1 MTTQEKIAA
10 FAKKIHENNNDGHGF
25 DHVSRVVKLAKQI
38 LATEPLA
45 DSNLVIAAAYL
56 HDTYDEK
63 ICSDVTKQK
72 QNVADFLTYLD
83 FSQEKQDEVFYIID
97 NMSYSANLLEKK
109 KLDINGQI
117 VQDADR
123 IDAMGAW
130 GIVRTLEYGWSKG
143 RTFYDPQILP
153 EKFENKH
160 TYHQNQG
167 TTLNHFYEKLFLLKD
182 LLNTAHAKKIA
193 AKRDKI
199 MHDFVTAIEE
209 EYNI

>member
-25 DHVSRVVKLAKQI
+25 DHVSRVVKLSKQI

-45 DSNLVIAAAYL
+45 DPSLVVAAAYL

-63 ICSDVTKQK
+63 ICCDVTKQK
-72 QNVADFLTYLD
+72 QNVADFLTSLD

-109 KLDINGQI
+109 ELDINGQI

-130 GIVRTLEYGWSKG
+130 GIVRTLEYGWTKG

>member
-45 DSNLVIAAAYL
+45 DPSLVVAAAYL

-63 ICSDVTKQK
+63 ICCDVTKQK
-72 QNVADFLTYLD
+72 QNVADFLTSLD
-83 FSQEKQDEVFYIID
+83 FSQEKQDKLFYIID

-109 KLDINGQI
+109 ELDINGQI

-182 LLNTAHAKKIA
+182 LFNTAHAKKIA

>member
-45 DSNLVIAAAYL
+45 DPSLVVAAAYL

-63 ICSDVTKQK
+63 ICCDVTKQK
-72 QNVADFLTYLD
+72 QNVADFLTSLD
-83 FSQEKQDEVFYIID
+83 FSQEKQDKLFYIID

-109 KLDINGQI
+109 ELDINGQI

-182 LLNTAHAKKIA
+182 LLNTSHAKKIA
-193 AKRDKI
+193 AKRYKI

>member
-45 DSNLVIAAAYL
+45 DPSLVVAAAYL

-63 ICSDVTKQK
+63 ICCDVTKQK
-72 QNVADFLTYLD
+72 QNVADFLTSLD
-83 FSQEKQDEVFYIID
+83 FSQEKQDKLFYIID

-109 KLDINGQI
+109 ELDINGQI

-167 TTLNHFYEKLFLLKD
+167 TTLNHFYEKLFLLKG

>member
-10 FAKKIHENNNDGHGF
+10 FAKKIHENNSDGHGF
-25 DHVSRVVKLAKQI
+25 GHVSRVVKLAKQI

-63 ICSDVTKQK
+63 ICYDVTKQK
-72 QNVADFLTYLD
+72 QNVADFLTSLD
-83 FSQEKQDEVFYIID
+83 FSQEKQDKVFYIID

-109 KLDINGQI
+109 ELDINGQI

>member
-45 DSNLVIAAAYL
+45 DPSLVVAAAYL

-63 ICSDVTKQK
+63 ICCDVTKQK
-72 QNVADFLTYLD
+72 QNVADFLTSLD
-83 FSQEKQDEVFYIID
+83 FSQEKQDKLFYIID

-109 KLDINGQI
+109 ELDINGQI

-143 RTFYDPQILP
+143 RTFYDPQIFP

>member
-45 DSNLVIAAAYL
+45 DPSLVVAAAYL

-63 ICSDVTKQK
+63 ICCDVTKQK
-72 QNVADFLTYLD
+72 QNVADFLTSLD
-83 FSQEKQDEVFYIID
+83 FSQEKQDKLFYIID

-109 KLDINGQI
+109 ELDINGKI

-182 LLNTAHAKKIA
+182 LLNTAHARKIA

>member
-45 DSNLVIAAAYL
+45 DSDLVIAAAYL
-56 HDTYDEK
+56 HDIYDEK
-63 ICSDVTKQK
+63 LCANVDKHKQDL
-72 QNVADFLTYLD
+72 AAFLTSLD
-83 FSQEKQDEVFYIID
+83 FSKEKQDKIFYIID
-97 NMSYSANLLEKK
+97 NMSYSTNLLEKK
-109 KLDINGQI
+109 ELDINGQI

-123 IDAMGAW
+123 LDAMGAW
-130 GIVRTLEYGWSKG
+130 GIVRTLEYGWAKG
-143 RTFYDPQILP
+143 RTFYAPQILP

-167 TTLNHFYEKLFLLKD
+167 TTSIIFTKSSFCS
-182 LLNTAHAKKIA
+182 KI
-193 AKRDKI
+193 
-199 MHDFVTAIEE
+199 
-209 EYNI
+209 Y

>member
-45 DSNLVIAAAYL
+45 DPSLVVAAAYL

-63 ICSDVTKQK
+63 ICCDVTKQK
-72 QNVADFLTYLD
+72 QNVADFLTSLD
-83 FSQEKQDEVFYIID
+83 FSQGKQDKLFYIID

-109 KLDINGQI
+109 ELDINGQI

-143 RTFYDPQILP
+143 RTFYDSQILP

>member
-10 FAKKIHENNNDGHGF
+10 FAKKIHENNYDGHGF

-45 DSNLVIAAAYL
+45 DSDLVIAAAYL

-63 ICSDVTKQK
+63 ICSDVAQQK
-72 QNVADFLTYLD
+72 QEVASFLTSLD
-83 FSQEKQDEVFYIID
+83 FSKEKQDKIFYIID

-109 KLDINGQI
+109 ELDINGQI

-143 RTFYDPQILP
+143 RTLYDPTIKPQHFSS
-153 EKFENKH
+153 KSN
-160 TYHQNQG
+160 YHQSEG

-182 LLNTAHAKKIA
+182 LLNTAHAKKLA
-193 AKRDKI
+193 QKRDKI
-199 MHDFVTAIEE
+199 MRDFVTAIEE
-209 EYNI
+209 EYDS

>member
-10 FAKKIHENNNDGHGF
+10 FAKKIYENNYDGHGF

-45 DSNLVIAAAYL
+45 DSDLVIAAAYL

-63 ICSDVTKQK
+63 ICSDVAQQK
-72 QNVADFLTYLD
+72 QEVAAFLTSLD
-83 FSQEKQDEVFYIID
+83 FSKEKQDKIFYIID

-109 KLDINGQI
+109 ELDINGQI

-143 RTFYDPQILP
+143 RTLYDPTIKPQHFSS
-153 EKFENKH
+153 KSN
-160 TYHQNQG
+160 YHQSEG

-182 LLNTAHAKKIA
+182 LLNTAHAKKLA
-193 AKRDKI
+193 QKRDKI
-199 MHDFVTAIEE
+199 MRDFVTAIEE
-209 EYNI
+209 EYDS

>member
-25 DHVSRVVKLAKQI
+25 DHVSRVVKLSKQI

-45 DSNLVIAAAYL
+45 DPSLVVAAAYL

-63 ICSDVTKQK
+63 ICCDVTKQK
-72 QNVADFLTYLD
+72 QNVADFLTSLD
-83 FSQEKQDEVFYIID
+83 FSQGKQDKLFYIID

-109 KLDINGQI
+109 ELDINGQI

-143 RTFYDPQILP
+143 RTFYDSQILP

>member
-45 DSNLVIAAAYL
+45 DPSLVVAAAYL

-63 ICSDVTKQK
+63 ICCDVTKQK
-72 QNVADFLTYLD
+72 QNVADFLTSLD
-83 FSQEKQDEVFYIID
+83 FSQEKQDKLFYIID

-109 KLDINGQI
+109 ELDINGQI

-182 LLNTAHAKKIA
+182 LLNTVHARKIA